1 MVVVSLKSKENVMKM
16 VREDFPIF
24 SQKSEKPLVYF
35 DNAATTQ
42 KPRAVLSTLSHF
54 YMTYNA
60 SINRGLYKIAERT
73 TEMYESVRYKV
84 ARFINAQSSS
94 EIIFTSG
101 TTDSINTVALIW
113 GQHIIK
119 KGDEIVISMME
130 HHSNFV
136 PWQQLALAKKA
147 ILKII
152 PVTKEGLLDLS
163 DLNSIITEKT
173 KLVAVT
179 HISNALGIRNDLAPI
194 IKRAKEVKARVLIDG
209 AQSVA
214 FEKVDVQ
221 ELCCDFYVFS
231 SHKMCGPT
239 GVGVLY
245 INRLVQKECKPYKTG
260 GGMVHEVSVEKTTF
274 LPAPMKFEAGT
285 PAIAQVIGF
294 GAAIDYIF
302 RHSFEEIQAHAIS
315 LTSKLIDGLEKLPKV
330 RILGSVAQLKVTGHI
345 VSFVVEG
352 MHAHDVAAY
361 LDKEGIC
368 VRAGHHCAQPL
379 ATALGYQSSVR
390 VSFYSYNTVE
400 EVEYFLKVM
409 RQLLPA

>member
-1 MVVVSLKSKENVMKM
+1 MKM

-24 SQKSEKPLVYF
+24 AQRSEKPLIYF

-42 KPRAVLSTLSHF
+42 KPRAVLSTITHF

-60 SINRGLYKIAERT
+60 SVNRGLYKIAERA

-94 EIIFTSG
+94 EIIFTQG

-113 GQHIIK
+113 ARYAIK
-119 KGDEIVISMME
+119 EGDEIVVSIME

-136 PWQQLALAKKA
+136 PWQQLAQAQKA

-152 PVTKEGLLDLS
+152 PVTKEGLLDYKNLS
-163 DLNSIITEKT
+163 SIITEKT

-179 HISNALGIRNDLAPI
+179 QVSNALGIRNDLAPI
-194 IKRAKEVKARVLIDG
+194 IKRAKEMKARVLVDG
-209 AQSVA
+209 AQAVA

-221 ELCCDFYVFS
+221 LLGCDFYVFS
-231 SHKMCGPT
+231 AHKMGGPT
-239 GVGVLY
+239 AVGVLY
-245 INRLVQKECKPYKTG
+245 INRTVQKECIPYQTG

-274 LPAPMKFEAGT
+274 LPAPMLFEPGT
-285 PAIAQVIGF
+285 PAVAQVIGF
-294 GAAIDYIF
+294 GAAIDYLF
-302 RHSFEEIQAHAIS
+302 RHPFEDIQAYTVGLTIRAIE
-315 LTSKLIDGLEKLPKV
+315 GLEKLPKI
-330 RILGSVAQLKVTGHI
+330 RILGSIAQLKLTGHM

-352 MHAHDVAAY
+352 MHAHDVAAA

-379 ATALGYQSSVR
+379 AKALGYESSVR
-390 VSFYSYNTVE
+390 ISFYSYNTSE
-400 EVEYFLKVM
+400 EVDYFLKVL
-409 RQLLPA
+409 RQILSV